1 MEDNSKKLMIEVFK
15 LASMFC
21 AEASELISGYV
32 RREEILRRDPVSKGG
47 KTGENDKKK
56 ERTEKKVEKSEKKP
70 EKSKE
75 KQEKQEK
82 AEKKAEKTE
91 RAEKN
96 EKAEKEEEKKKPSKK
111 HRKDTGKQKSGYHL
125 FLKSK
130 IQEIKAKPEFRD
142 LQIGE
147 ISSLVSKQWEN
158 LDSTEREIWDEKSK
172 EDPIE
177 KTKFVEIIPQKTS
190 RSEDP
195 EKSKKSKKSNSKI
208 EPKSPSSNSGTD
220 SESEPSESLKKKKKS
235 SE

>member
-21 AEASELISGYV
+21 AEASELISGYA
-32 RREEILRRDPVSKGG
+32 RREEILRRDPVNKGV
-47 KTGENDKKK
+47 KIGENDRK
-56 ERTEKKVEKSEKKP
+56 ERTEKKNEKVEKKVEKG
-70 EKSKE
+70 KE
-75 KQEKQEK
+75 KQEKG
-82 AEKKAEKTE
+82 EKKVEKNE

-96 EKAEKEEEKKKPSKK
+96 EKAEKEEVKKKSSKK

-130 IQEIKAKPEFRD
+130 MQEIRAKPGLETM
-142 LQIGE
+142 QIGD

-172 EDPIE
+172 EDTTE
-177 KTKFVEIIPQKTS
+177 KTRVIEIIPQKTS
-190 RSEDP
+190 RSEEP
-195 EKSKKSKKSNSKI
+195 EKSKKSKKK
-208 EPKSPSSNSGTD
+208 PKTPSSGSGTD
-220 SESEPSESLKKKKKS
+220 SESEPSENLKKKKKT